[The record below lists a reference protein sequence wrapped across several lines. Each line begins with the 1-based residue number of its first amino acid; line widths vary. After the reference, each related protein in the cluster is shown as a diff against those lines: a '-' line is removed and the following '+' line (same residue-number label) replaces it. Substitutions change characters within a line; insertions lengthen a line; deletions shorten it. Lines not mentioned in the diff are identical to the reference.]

1 MIYKFAILYKRLFKV
16 IMKAYLTLI

>member
-16 IMKAYLTLI
+16 IMKAYLALI